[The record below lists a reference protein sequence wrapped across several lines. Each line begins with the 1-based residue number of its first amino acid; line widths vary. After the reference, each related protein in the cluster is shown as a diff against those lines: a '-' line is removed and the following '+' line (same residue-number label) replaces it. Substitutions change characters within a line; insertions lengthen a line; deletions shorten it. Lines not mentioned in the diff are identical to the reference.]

1 MNTSQH
7 KQKGY
12 IETMKKFAKMLAAI
26 IVSLTI
32 CIALLGCAQTET
44 SKHNYTVKGNA
55 VDISFYAPS
64 STTESYPELHDTRVK
79 NIIFCIGDGMG
90 LGQISLARM
99 KAAGPDGTLYMER
112 MPVSGFV
119 RTHSADALVTDS
131 AAAGTSLAS
140 GVKTNNGMIGIMSDG
155 ISCQTI
161 LEAAK
166 ASGMATGLVVTSRIT
181 DATPAAFASHVTSR
195 KMQDRI
201 AEQLIANKVNVL
213 FGGGKEYF
221 LLRSDSRSKRNDQKN
236 LIERA
241 KKAGYL
247 YIRNAE
253 ELKTANRPYILGL
266 FQLGPLTTIEP
277 EPSLAELTIKAIDI
291 LDREGK
297 NCGFF
302 LMIEGSQIDWA
313 CHDNDAA
320 RTIRQTLLFDQAVKA
335 AIDFALEDKHTLVI
349 VTADH
354 ETGGLTIKD
363 GSLKGDDLEVNWS
376 TGGHSAMP
384 VPIYA
389 FGPKADI
396 FAGTYDNTEV
406 PKKFAKLLGINL
418 FPKAISDEDEQVKD
432 DSENRCDLRVE
443 NKVRR

>member
-1 MNTSQH
+1 V
-7 KQKGY
+7 
-12 IETMKKFAKMLAAI
+12 KKFARTLTAI
-26 IVSLTI
+26 IVSLAT
-32 CIALLGCAQTET
+32 CAALFGCAQTEAN
-44 SKHNYTVKGNA
+44 KRNYTVKGNA

-64 STTESYPELHDTRVK
+64 PTTEFYPELHDTRVK

-112 MPVSGFV
+112 MPVTGFI

-131 AAAGTSLAS
+131 PAAGTALAS
-140 GVKTNNGMIGIMSDG
+140 GVKTNNGIIGIMPDG
-155 ISCQTI
+155 TRYQTI

-166 ASGMATGLVVTSRIT
+166 AKGMATGLVVTSRIT

-195 KMQDRI
+195 KMQDKI
-201 AEQLIANKVNVL
+201 AEQLISNKVNIL

-221 LLRSDSRSKRNDQKN
+221 LPRSYSRSKRNDQKN

-241 KKAGYL
+241 KKTGYL

-253 ELKTANRPYILGL
+253 ELKTANRPHILGL
-266 FQLGPLTTIEP
+266 FQLGPLTTVAP
-277 EPSLAELTIKAIDI
+277 EPSLTELTAKAIDI
-291 LDREGK
+291 LDREGGDY
-297 NCGFF
+297 GFF

-389 FGPKADI
+389 FGPKAEV
-396 FAGTYDNTEV
+396 FTGTYDNSEV
-406 PKKFAKLLGINL
+406 PKKFARLLGINL
-418 FPKAISDEDEQVKD
+418 FPKAVSDE
-432 DSENRCDLRVE
+432 
-443 NKVRR
+443 